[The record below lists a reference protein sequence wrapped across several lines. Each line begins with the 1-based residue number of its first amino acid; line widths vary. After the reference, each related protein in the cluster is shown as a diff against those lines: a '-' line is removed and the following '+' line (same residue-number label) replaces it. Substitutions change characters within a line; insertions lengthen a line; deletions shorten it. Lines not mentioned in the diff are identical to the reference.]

1 MQGNHFAVSYHT
13 AGNAAANHVF
23 TFTAPFD
30 CTLEYVSAVGS
41 NTNNGILDIGYT
53 GALEA
58 YVLNKDVGD
67 GLVPGTVDAPG
78 EFVGSNYPHIAAG
91 TVVTASLDYD
101 GAGGT
106 AVADFT
112 LVMVFTEG

>member
-1 MQGNHFAVSYHT
+1 MQGQRFAVSYHT
-13 AGNAAANHVF
+13 AGNTAANHVF
-23 TFTAPFD
+23 VFTAPFD
-30 CTLEYVSAVGS
+30 MTLEFVSASGS
-41 NTNNGILDIGYT
+41 NTNNGILDVGYT

-58 YVLNKDVGD
+58 YVVDKAVGD
-67 GLVPGTVDAPG
+67 GNVPGTVDAPG
-78 EFVGSNYPHIAAG
+78 EFVGSNYPHIVAG

-112 LVMVFTEG
+112 LVMVFSEG

>member
-1 MQGNHFAVSYHT
+1 MQGQHFAVSYHT
-13 AGNAAANHVF
+13 AGNAAANHSF

-30 CTLEYVSAVGS
+30 CTLEFVSAVGS
-41 NTNNGILDIGYT
+41 NVNNGILDVGYT

-67 GLVPGTVDAPG
+67 SGTPGTVDAPG

-91 TVVTASLDYD
+91 TVVVATLDYD

-112 LVMVFTEG
+112 LVMVFSEG

>member
-1 MQGNHFAVSYHT
+1 MIGDHFVVSYHT
-13 AGNAAANHVF
+13 AGTLAANHAF
-23 TFTAPFD
+23 TFTIPFD
-30 CTLEYVSAVGS
+30 CTLEFISAVGS

-58 YVLNKDVGD
+58 YVKDKDIGD
-67 GLVPGTVDAPG
+67 GGVPGTVDAPG

-91 TVVTASLDYD
+91 TVLVATLDYD

-106 AVADFT
+106 AAADFT
-112 LVMVFTEG
+112 LVMVFSEG